1 MKSMLTAGTAALAL
15 FLVGC
20 GGGNGGNQAA
30 PADTGALKQIPAPN
44 NGDWTQTVVK
54 TPEGGFR
61 MGNPEAP
68 VKLVEYGSLSC
79 PHCAEFEEQGGPA
92 LRDTYVKSG
101 QVSWE
106 FRTYLL
112 FPTDPGISL
121 LLNCQSESAFFPAVE
136 QLYKDQRAWMGKIQ
150 SMPQEQLQ
158 ALSNMPPRESAGV
171 VARAA
176 GLDEFFRQR
185 GMPSSQIQ
193 SCLSDP
199 AGLEKIADVKRKG
212 DEAGVNGTPSFFIN
226 GKLYEGPANWGG
238 LQPALR
244 EAIGE

>member
-1 MKSMLTAGTAALAL
+1 MKSMLTAGAAALAL

-20 GGGNGGNQAA
+20 GDGGNSNQAA
-30 PADTGALKQIPAPN
+30 PVGNDPLKQIAAPN
-44 NGDWTQTVVK
+44 GGDWTQIVAK

-79 PHCAEFEEQGGPA
+79 PHCAEFEEQGVPT
-92 LRDTYVKSG
+92 LRDKYVKSG

-112 FPTDPGISL
+112 FPTDPGVSL
-121 LLNCQSESAFFPAVE
+121 LLNCQSQDAFFPSVE
-136 QLYKDQRAWMGKIQ
+136 QLYKDQRNWIGR
-150 SMPQEQLQ
+150 LQ
-158 ALSNMPPRESAGV
+158 AMPADQQQALRTMTPRESAGI

-185 GMPSSQIQ
+185 GMPSAQIQ

-199 AGLEKIADVKRKG
+199 AGLEKVAEIKRKG

-226 GKLYEGPANWGG
+226 GKIVDRAANWVG
-238 LQPALR
+238 LEPALR
-244 EAIGE
+244 EAIG

>member
-1 MKSMLTAGTAALAL
+1 MKSMLTAGAAALAL

-20 GGGNGGNQAA
+20 DGGGGNQAA
-30 PADTGALKQIPAPN
+30 PVDNSALKQIPAPN
-44 NGDWTQTVVK
+44 NGDWTQTVMK

-121 LLNCQSESAFFPAVE
+121 LLNCQSETAFFPAVE
-136 QLYKDQRAWMGKIQ
+136 QLYKDQRTWMGKIQ
-150 SMPQEQLQ
+150 ALPQDQLQ
-158 ALSNMPPRESAGV
+158 ALGTMPPRESAAV

-185 GMPSSQIQ
+185 GMPSAQID

-199 AGLEKIADVKRKG
+199 AGLENIAAIRRKA
-212 DEAGVNGTPSFFIN
+212 DELKVNGTPTFFIN
-226 GKLYEGPANWGG
+226 GKLYDGPANWNG

-244 EAIGE
+244 EAIG

>member
-1 MKSMLTAGTAALAL
+1 MKSMLTAGAAALAL
-15 FLVGC
+15 LLVGC
-20 GGGNGGNQAA
+20 GDGGGNKSA
-30 PADTGALKQIPAPN
+30 PADTALKQIPAPN
-44 NGDWTQTVVK
+44 NGDWTQTIVK

-79 PHCAEFEEQGGPA
+79 PHCAEFEEQGAPA

-121 LLNCQSESAFFPAVE
+121 LANCQSEDAFFPAVE
-136 QLYKDQRAWMGKIQ
+136 QIYKDQTSWMGKIQ
-150 SMPQEQLQ
+150 SLPQDQLQ
-158 ALSNMPPRESAGV
+158 ALGTMPARESAPV
-171 VARAA
+171 VVRAA

-185 GMPSSQIQ
+185 GMPSAQIQ

-199 AGLEKIADVKRKG
+199 AGLEKIAETKRKG
-212 DEAGVNGTPSFFIN
+212 DEMGVNGTPTFFIN
-226 GKLYEGPANWGG
+226 GERYEGSANWKG
-238 LQPALR
+238 LEPALR
-244 EAIGE
+244 EAIG

>member
-1 MKSMLTAGTAALAL
+1 MKSMLMAGAAAMAFFLA
-15 FLVGC
+15 GC
-20 GGGNGGNQAA
+20 GGGNSTNSAA
-30 PADTGALKQIPAPN
+30 PVDTSALKQIPAPN

-54 TPEGGFR
+54 TADGGFR
-61 MGNPEAP
+61 MGNPDAP

-79 PHCAEFEEQGGPA
+79 PHCAEFEEQGA
-92 LRDTYVKSG
+92 TTLRDTYVKSG

-112 FPTDPGISL
+112 FPTDPGVSL
-121 LLNCQSESAFFPAVE
+121 LLNCQSAEAFFPSVE
-136 QLYKDQRAWMGKIQ
+136 QLYQDQRNWMGKVQ
-150 SMPQEQLQ
+150 AMPQDQLT
-158 ALSNMPPRESAGV
+158 ALGNMPPREAAGL

-185 GMPSSQIQ
+185 GMPSAQIQ

-199 AGLEKIADVKRKG
+199 AGLERIAEIKRKG

-226 GKLYEGPANWGG
+226 GTLYDGPANWAG

-244 EAIGE
+244 EAIG

>member
-1 MKSMLTAGTAALAL
+1 MKSMLTAGAAALAL

-20 GGGNGGNQAA
+20 GGDGGANQAA
-30 PADTGALKQIPAPN
+30 AVDNAPLKQIPAPN
-44 NGDWTQTVVK
+44 NGDWTQTVVR
-54 TPEGGFR
+54 TADGGFR

-79 PHCAEFEEQGGPA
+79 PHCAEFEEQGAPT

-106 FRTYLL
+106 FRAYLL
-112 FPTDPGISL
+112 FPTDPGVSL
-121 LLNCQSESAFFPAVE
+121 LVNCQSAEAFFPSVE
-136 QLYKDQRAWMGKIQ
+136 QLYKDQSNWIGKIQ
-150 SMPQEQLQ
+150 AMPRDQLE
-158 ALSNMPPRESAGV
+158 ALGTMPPREGAAI

-185 GMPSSQIQ
+185 GMPQAQIQ

-199 AGLEKIADVKRKG
+199 AGLEKIAEVKRKG

-226 GKLYEGPANWGG
+226 GKVVEGAANWGG
-238 LQPALR
+238 LEPALR
-244 EAIGE
+244 EAIG

>member
-1 MKSMLTAGTAALAL
+1 MKSMLTAGAAALAL

-20 GGGNGGNQAA
+20 GDGGSGNQSA
-30 PADTGALKQIPAPN
+30 PVDNSALTQIPAPN
-44 NGDWTQTVVK
+44 NGDWTQTIVK
-54 TPEGGFR
+54 TPEGGYR

-68 VKLVEYGSLSC
+68 VKLIEYGSLSC

-92 LRDTYVKSG
+92 LRDNYVKSG

-136 QLYKDQRAWMGKIQ
+136 QLYKDQSGWMGRIQ
-150 SMPQEQLQ
+150 SMPQDQLQ
-158 ALSNMPPRESAGV
+158 ALGTMPPRESAAAV
-171 VARAA
+171 VRGA

-185 GMPSSQIQ
+185 GMPSAQIQ

-199 AGLEKIADVKRKG
+199 AGLEKIAEIKRKG
-212 DEAGVNGTPSFFIN
+212 DEMGVNGTPSFFIN
-226 GKLYEGPANWGG
+226 GKFVEATANWSG
-238 LQPALR
+238 LEPALR
-244 EAIGE
+244 EAIGL

>member
-1 MKSMLTAGTAALAL
+1 MKSMLTAGAAALAL
-15 FLVGC
+15 MLTACGD
-20 GGGNGGNQAA
+20 GGGNKSA
-30 PADTGALKQIPAPN
+30 PADPSALKQIPAPN
-44 NGDWTQTVVK
+44 NGDWTQTIVK

-68 VKLVEYGSLSC
+68 VKLIEYGSLSC

-101 QVSWE
+101 NVSWE

-121 LLNCQSESAFFPAVE
+121 LANCQSETAFFPAVE
-136 QLYKDQRAWMGKIQ
+136 QIYKDQRTWMNKIQ
-150 SMPQEQLQ
+150 SLPEDQLK
-158 ALSNMPPRESAGV
+158 ALATMPPRESAAAV
-171 VARAA
+171 VRAG

-185 GMPSSQIQ
+185 GMPSSQID

-199 AGLEKIADVKRKG
+199 AGLERVVEAKRKA
-212 DEAGVNGTPSFFIN
+212 EEMGVNGTPTFFIN
-226 GKLYEGPANWGG
+226 GKVVEGAASWRG
-238 LQPALR
+238 LEP
-244 EAIGE
+244 AIGEALGL

>member
-1 MKSMLTAGTAALAL
+1 MKSLLTAGAAALAL
-15 FLVGC
+15 FLTGC
-20 GGGNGGNQAA
+20 GDGGNNAQA
-30 PADTGALKQIPAPN
+30 PVNDTPLKQIAAPS
-44 NGDWTQTVVK
+44 GDWTQTFAK
-54 TPEGGFR
+54 TPEGGYR

-92 LRDTYVKSG
+92 LRDKYVKSG

-121 LLNCQSESAFFPAVE
+121 LLNCQSEGAFFPAVE
-136 QLYKDQRAWMGKIQ
+136 QLYKDQSNWIGKIQ
-150 SMPQEQLQ
+150 SMPQDRLQ
-158 ALSNMPPRESAGV
+158 ALGTMPPSESAGI

-185 GMPSSQIQ
+185 GMPSAQID

-199 AGLEKIADVKRKG
+199 AGLEKIAEIKRKG

-226 GKLYEGPANWGG
+226 GKFYEGPANWGG
-238 LQPALR
+238 LEPALR
-244 EAIGE
+244 EAMGA